1 MGAWLPPSFCIE
13 LFFWQIL
20 TKRVP
25 FVSFSPLKELHDK
38 KYNWQFSCLLF
49 LLTKQKTPQTIYI
62 GCFYRN
68 FSSQVRSMKQFDLF
82 DRPGRHT
89 FFIPVDSAFENLGNF
104 KSTFKVCQP
113 NIYWSFSEMKL
124 VDKDIIAGHIV
135 PDNLLFTE
143 PLNKREQ
150 KTRTYTDGNSIKVT
164 TVIQQT
170 SEGCKFSIYFYLIVS
185 Y

>member
-1 MGAWLPPSFCIE
+1 MGKNLSDLTIDMEAWLPPNLCIE
-13 LFFWQIL
+13 LFFGKYSL
-20 TKRVP
+20 RGCLVC
-25 FVSFSPLKELHDK
+25 VSFSPLKELHDK

-104 KSTFKVCQP
+104 KFTFNVCQSTF
-113 NIYWSFSEMKL
+113 YW
-124 VDKDIIAGHIV
+124 
-135 PDNLLFTE
+135 LL
-143 PLNKREQ
+143 Q
-150 KTRTYTDGNSIKVT
+150 KWSWWTRISLQDT
-164 TVIQQT
+164 
-170 SEGCKFSIYFYLIVS
+170 
-185 Y
+185 

>member
-1 MGAWLPPSFCIE
+1 MFPLVRSNICDLWSFQFGSKWERIWVIWHGGVASTK
-13 LFFWQIL
+13 LMYRTVFWQIL

-25 FVSFSPLKELHDK
+25 CVSFSPLKELHDK

-104 KSTFKVCQP
+104 KSTFNVCQSTF
-113 NIYWSFSEMKL
+113 YW
-124 VDKDIIAGHIV
+124 
-135 PDNLLFTE
+135 LL
-143 PLNKREQ
+143 Q
-150 KTRTYTDGNSIKVT
+150 KWSWWTRISLQDT
-164 TVIQQT
+164 
-170 SEGCKFSIYFYLIVS
+170 
-185 Y
+185 

>member
-1 MGAWLPPSFCIE
+1 MGAWLPPSLCIE

-25 FVSFSPLKELHDK
+25 CVSFSPLKELHDK

-104 KSTFKVCQP
+104 KSTFRACLSK
-113 NIYWSFSEMKL
+113 
-124 VDKDIIAGHIV
+124 
-135 PDNLLFTE
+135 LFTY
-143 PLNKREQ
+143 LNLIDYPRNEAGGQ
-150 KTRTYTDGNSIKVT
+150 GYHCRTHSAQQLALHRTS
-164 TVIQQT
+164 QQT
-170 SEGCKFSIYFYLIVS
+170 GTENADLHRWQFH
-185 Y
+185 